1 MHRRLVACTLM
12 IALMVV
18 VPSAWADTLPPP
30 ADDEPSDV
38 ATVWFDTLYDVVTS
52 EAAGFPEAA
61 RIYGVSAVALYE
73 AIVPGTLAHRS
84 LVGQTDGLTSV
95 PQPTAGRTYQWNLVA
110 STFVDISRVHEC
122 GLVPTARSSAG

>member
-1 MHRRLVACTLM
+1 MPTRLVAFTLL

-18 VPSAWADTLPPP
+18 VPSAWADTPPQP

-38 ATVWFDTLYDVVTS
+38 ATVWFDTLYDVVKS

-84 LVGQTDGLTSV
+84 LVGQLDRLASV
-95 PQPTAGRTYQWNLVA
+95 PQPMEDRTYHWPLWPMP
-110 STFVDISRVHEC
+110 RWH
-122 GLVPTARSSAG
+122 ARSAASSRR